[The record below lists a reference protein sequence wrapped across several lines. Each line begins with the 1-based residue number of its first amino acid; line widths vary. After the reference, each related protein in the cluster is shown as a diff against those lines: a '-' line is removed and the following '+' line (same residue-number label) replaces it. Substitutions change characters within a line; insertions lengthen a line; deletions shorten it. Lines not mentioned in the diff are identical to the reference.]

1 MNLPD
6 NFVLENT
13 NAMMNI
19 AVLEKKPQG
28 AKSSNCLTM
37 REPFNLKDAIL
48 TKKQN
53 LDSNVQD

>member
-13 NAMMNI
+13 NTMMNI
-19 AVLEKKPQG
+19 AELEKNPKG

-37 REPFNLKDAIL
+37 REPFNLKNAL
-48 TKKQN
+48 STKN
-53 LDSNVQD
+53 